1 MDGTGRLGRL
11 LITFLL
17 CEAGALKEP
26 ELYLSLYF
34 KAHRKRYYELLQS
47 VRETG
52 DWHSWILF
60 SLKALSKPLR
70 RQLTPPANFWTCSR
84 RTGEPHRHSAGLQH
98 RRYVSTNC

>member
-11 LITFLL
+11 LITFQL
-17 CEAGALKEP
+17 CEAA
-26 ELYLSLYF
+26 SSSS
-34 KAHRKRYYELLQS
+34 QS
-47 VRETG
+47 FISASISRLTG
-52 DWHSWILF
+52 SGTTNSSRASARPAIGIAGFCF

-98 RRYVSTNC
+98 RPT